1 MHVCAAAG
9 TAMTGE
15 VTAAQDGH
23 GDTVAGDFSGS
34 EHIAVGIL
42 YILFGM
48 FFKLGTRTEVAWFFS
63 TGTFGPFF
71 CFVVV
76 VCFCF

>member
-9 TAMTGE
+9 TAMTGD
-15 VTAAQDGH
+15 VAAAPDRH
-23 GDTVAGDFSGS
+23 EDRVAGDFSGS

-48 FFKLGTRTEVAWFFS
+48 FFKLGTRTDVAWFFS
-63 TGTFGPFF
+63 RGTFLF
-71 CFVVV
+71 CLFV
-76 VCFCF
+76 CLFLFLSC